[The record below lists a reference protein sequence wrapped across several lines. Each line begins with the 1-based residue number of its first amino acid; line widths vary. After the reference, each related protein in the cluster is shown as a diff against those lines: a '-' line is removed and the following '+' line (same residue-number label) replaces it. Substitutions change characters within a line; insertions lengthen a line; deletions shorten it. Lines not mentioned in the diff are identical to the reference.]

1 MENKTK
7 IVDKQVGRN
16 SDLFAQAIAGVD
28 SREARYPYI
37 RILVSII
44 EQAHPEW
51 NQAPNKDRQVAN
63 LVFRMSLGQLAVEE
77 VSEIVRLRDAERGY
91 GPPPPEPSKA
101 QTPSPADSS
110 KTPPPPAVSSKAPPP
125 PADSSKA
132 PADSSNAQAPSPADS
147 PKTPPDSNPST
158 SSSPPPPEA

>member
-110 KTPPPPAVSSKAPPP
+110 KAPPP

-132 PADSSNAQAPSPADS
+132 PPDSANAQAPSPSDS